1 MPNEGGV
8 DVTGFIASY
17 MDAGGKDVE
26 GALKYVTDYNEATQR
41 PDVGGEIDEK
51 VSAKQASVD
60 NLVKKLGITEEQAWR
75 ITEGVIKVVQDP
87 DTGNID
93 LLDISTGIAT
103 RAKTPSTPDG
113 QVPIS
118 EDVPTDEGESLYSM
132 ALGSTGVGSSA
143 KALLQRGAEQV
154 GIEVPG
160 APEVVDARQQVAAAQ
175 QQLVRS

>member
-1 MPNEGGV
+1 MRDEAIAKEVNRITSSQAEARQAAIDNQLAQAAEQRAQAAERRAQQGFDTEQATTAAKAESQETNLQALDRALDINSMPNEGGV

-75 ITEGVIKVVQDP
+75 ITEGVIKVV
-87 DTGNID
+87 
-93 LLDISTGIAT
+93 S
-103 RAKTPSTPDG
+103 
-113 QVPIS
+113 
-118 EDVPTDEGESLYSM
+118 
-132 ALGSTGVGSSA
+132 
-143 KALLQRGAEQV
+143 
-154 GIEVPG
+154 
-160 APEVVDARQQVAAAQ
+160 
-175 QQLVRS
+175 RS